1 MKFLVRYELARI
13 EFETREVE
21 VEALSAFEADVK
33 VRDINFQPE
42 GVGKPRF
49 VEKKLGPAIYRVM
62 SVKEKT

>member
-1 MKFLVRYELARI
+1 MKFIVRYELARV

-21 VEALSAFEADVK
+21 VDALSAFEADVK
-33 VRDINFQPE
+33 VREINFHAE
-42 GVGKPRF
+42 TKPRF